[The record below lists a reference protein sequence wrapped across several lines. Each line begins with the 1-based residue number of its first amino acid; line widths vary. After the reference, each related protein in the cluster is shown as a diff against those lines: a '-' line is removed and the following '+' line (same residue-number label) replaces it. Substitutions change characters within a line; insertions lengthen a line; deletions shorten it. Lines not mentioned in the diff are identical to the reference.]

1 MPRSP
6 RPARSRRAAVTLPH
20 DSEITQAKALVWLL
34 RNPDDG
40 AVEPRFFSSRE
51 LGAIAEAVVE
61 VGPGGQSEAIIA
73 AAASRGLAESDV
85 VGAFDLVNAHANVP
99 DDELKKAV
107 RELRQLW
114 ASRAHLV
121 GEITADDLVRYFT
134 LDDGLDDGGE
144 LVTVTADR
152 VEIKPI
158 RWLWP
163 NYVPLGKIT
172 LVAGRP
178 KTGKSVL
185 LVDLAARVSS
195 GRPMPYADQSIT
207 VRGRVILCM
216 AEDDA
221 ADMVAPRLKAAAAD
235 MGMVEIFDFIDT
247 GRGERG
253 LDISRDIA
261 KLERRCK
268 EVGDVALIII
278 DPIMSFIGADT
289 DTNNDASTRYAL
301 WPLKALAERLGVAVI
316 LNSHTRKGASGDLQD
331 LIMGSTAFAGVP
343 RALFGLLPDPRE
355 RSRRLLMSFGTNIA
369 TEKTPTLAYTI
380 RSSDVPGTFDA
391 PSVAWEDRPVHD
403 LDQNEYHRLIREEAA
418 RSAGSEITKATD
430 FLDRVLG
437 KGPMASASLE
447 RLASAEGISERTLK
461 RARSERECAT
471 KRLGDGTWMV
481 GLPGAFDPPP
491 TP

>member
-1 MPRSP
+1 MSRKQ
-6 RPARSRRAAVTLPH
+6 RPARSRRDAVTLPP

-40 AVEPRFFSSRE
+40 TVEARFFSSRE

-61 VGPGGQSEAIIA
+61 VGPGGQAEAIIA
-73 AAASRGLAESDV
+73 AAVSRGLAESDV
-85 VGAFDLVNAHANVP
+85 VGAFDLANVHANVA

-107 RELRQLW
+107 RELRRLW

-121 GEITADDLVRYFT
+121 GEITADDLVRYVT

-144 LVTVTADR
+144 MVTVTADR

-163 NYVPLGKIT
+163 NYVPRGKIT
-172 LVAGRP
+172 LLAGRP
-178 KTGKSVL
+178 KAGKSVML
-185 LVDLAARVSS
+185 IDLAARVSR
-195 GRPMPYADQSIT
+195 GLPMPYADQSSA
-207 VRGRVILCM
+207 VRGRVVLCM

-221 ADMVAPRLKAAAAD
+221 EDMVAPRLKAAAAD
-235 MGMVEIFDFIDT
+235 LGMVEIVRCVRT
-247 GRGERG
+247 SRGERG
-253 LDISRDIA
+253 LDIARDIA
-261 KLERRCK
+261 LLERLCK
-268 EVGDVALIII
+268 TGDVALVII

-301 WPLKALAERLGVAVI
+301 FPLKSLAERLGVAVI
-316 LNSHTRKGASGDLQD
+316 LNHHQRKGTGDDLQEA
-331 LIMGSTAFAGVP
+331 IMGSTAFAGVP
-343 RALFGLLPDPRE
+343 RSLLGLFPDPRE
-355 RSRRLLMSFGTNIA
+355 RSRRLLMSLGCNVA
-369 TEKTPTLAYTI
+369 EETPTLAYTV
-380 RSSDVPGTFDA
+380 RSSNGVGTFDA
-391 PSVAWEDRPVHD
+391 PFIAWEDRPVAD
-403 LDQNEYHRLIREEAA
+403 LDRDEYRRLVREEAA

-447 RLASAEGISERTLK
+447 GLAAGEGISARTLK
-461 RARSERECAT
+461 RARAERECAT